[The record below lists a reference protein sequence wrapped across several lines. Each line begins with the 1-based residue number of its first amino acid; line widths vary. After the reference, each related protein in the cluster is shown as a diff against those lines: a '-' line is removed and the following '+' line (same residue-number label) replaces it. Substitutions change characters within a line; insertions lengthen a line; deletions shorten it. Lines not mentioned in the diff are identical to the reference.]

1 MRHSLLPPCP
11 RWCAA
16 LFLAAICVTAS
27 ALDLKPG
34 RNPNLPAGA
43 YTWDCYL
50 PKAYF
55 DNPQATFPV
64 FYLSSP
70 EGTPAGFNNY
80 GIDPWAERHG
90 IIVIGIND
98 SSNKA
103 SDETCRGAQKAVM
116 ETSDAA
122 LRLHP
127 ALRYAMGTSG
137 GGARSVQLVGT
148 APERFAGVFV
158 NVHSAGPPA
167 KHIACVYVGG
177 EADTVHAISAVRA
190 AYESAKSNGN
200 QVRFVADPGDHNRAP
215 RYGDNAV
222 PYWNWLLF
230 STCTSHPKLTPADI
244 TLGIARINAELND
257 IAAVSDAATRL
268 TRCESLLDV
277 PAIVAD
283 KRVGAS
289 LFKTWSDTAMAAR
302 QGGEP
307 IVAHRLLTR
316 VTEHPQFAKVD
327 PKDGKALL
335 AALKDLRKAEPVK
348 SEWSALQAYRS
359 LTQAEKKAGATKGA
373 LRDVAAAYMALATK
387 FPATESG
394 QAAKVAARR
403 VAARLEAKQP

>member
-1 MRHSLLPPCP
+1 MRDSLLTSWP
-11 RWCAA
+11 RC
-16 LFLAAICVTAS
+16 FLALALAAVSASVS

-34 RNPNLPAGA
+34 RNANLPAGT

-70 EGTPAGFNNY
+70 EGFPVGFNNY
-80 GIDPWAERHG
+80 GIDPWAERNG
-90 IIVIGIND
+90 IVVIGIND

-116 ETSDAA
+116 AAGDAA

-137 GGARSVQLVGT
+137 GGARSVGLVGT

-177 EADTVHAISAVRA
+177 EADTVHAISAVRS

-200 QVRFVADPGDHNRAP
+200 QVRFVADPGDHDAAP

-222 PYWNWLLF
+222 PYWDWLLF
-230 STCTSHPKLTPADI
+230 STCISHPKLTPADI
-244 TLGIARINAELND
+244 TLGIARIDAELTA
-257 IAAVSDAATRL
+257 IAAAGDAAARL
-268 TRCESLLDV
+268 TRCESLLDI
-277 PAIVAD
+277 PALVAD
-283 KRVGAS
+283 KRVGAT
-289 LFKTWSDTAMAAR
+289 LLKIWSDSAMAAS
-302 QGGEP
+302 QGKDP
-307 IVAHRLLTR
+307 VQAHRLLTL
-316 VTEHPQFAKVD
+316 VTEHPQFAKVAA
-327 PKDGKALL
+327 KDGKALL
-335 AALKDLRKAEPVK
+335 ATLKDLRKAEPAK

-373 LRDVAAAYMALATK
+373 LRDVASGYMALAKK
-387 FPATESG
+387 FPGTESG
-394 QAAKVAARR
+394 QAAEAAARR
-403 VAARLEAKQP
+403 LAAKLAAKP